1 LQEKVVMVKKR
12 LSEAA
17 RKRVRAAR
25 MLQKG
30 KGCAQVALAV
40 GVARQTV

>member
-1 LQEKVVMVKKR
+1 LQEVIVMMKKR

-17 RKRVRAAR
+17 KKRLRAAR

-30 KGCAQVALAV
+30 KSCA
-40 GVARQTV
+40 